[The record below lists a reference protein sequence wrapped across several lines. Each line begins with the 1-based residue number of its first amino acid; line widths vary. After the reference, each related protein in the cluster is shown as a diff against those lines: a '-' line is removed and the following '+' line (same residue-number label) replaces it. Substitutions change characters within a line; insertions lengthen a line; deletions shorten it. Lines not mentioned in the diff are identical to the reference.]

1 MKRILLLFFIILL
14 FSDCANIFQRK
25 PLSLEDVTVQ
35 KIRSR
40 VEENYWKLKSIKGRA
55 HLSIES
61 PEMGFTAFSNISLK
75 LPDLLNVEVK
85 AGLGFGVGSI
95 LVRDDQFVVYS
106 SMENV
111 VYYGD
116 IQSFNLNKIG
126 LADIQL
132 DELMGLAAGLPLIP
146 ASGKS
151 NLTIDDNKYVITLQ
165 SENIQKKYWIDP
177 KKFVVTNFNI
187 YKNDNQLFVQQEF
200 SQFKKERGVY
210 LPKVIKITRPEGRQ
224 RVTLFYTDRS
234 TNKKINSDE
243 FTIKIPDN
251 AQKIKL

>member
-1 MKRILLLFFIILL
+1 MKRFLLLFFIILL
-14 FSDCANIFQRK
+14 FTNCANVFQGK
-25 PLSLEDVTVQ
+25 PLSLENVTVQ

-95 LVRDDQFVVYS
+95 LVRNNQFVVYS

-116 IQSFNLNKIG
+116 VQSFNLNKIG

-132 DELMGLAAGLPLIP
+132 KELMGLAAGLPLIP
-146 ASGKS
+146 AIGKS
-151 NLTIDDNKYVITLQ
+151 SLDIDDNKYVITLQ
-165 SENIQKKYWIDP
+165 SDSLLKRYWVDP
-177 KKFVVTNFNI
+177 KKFVVTNFKI
-187 YKNDNQLFVQQEF
+187 YKDDNQIFVQQEF

-210 LPKVIKITRPEGRQ
+210 LPKVIKITRPEKRQ

-234 TNKKINSDE
+234 TNKNINSDE